1 MNYMVPNY
9 LVYQDQ
15 NQCYLCN
22 GTNFKKRPGSVR
34 DNNKL
39 KVLEC
44 KNCGLIFLSSFS
56 HIISN
61 HYKRSGMHGKKKP
74 NINKWLDETYT
85 DDIRRF
91 NFIKE
96 KIVNK
101 SLLDFGCGIGGFLQ
115 LVQNSK
121 LALSVTGVEQEEA
134 LKESFS
140 DRQLNVFSDIM
151 DVSGS
156 TKYDIITAF
165 HVIEHLSDPVST
177 LTELSKLLK
186 KNGEIIIEVPSSEDA
201 LLTLYE
207 CDAFSHFTYWSQH
220 LFLFNTKTLIKL
232 VEKTALK
239 VNWLKQIQR
248 YPLSNHLYWLSKGL
262 PGGHDVWGFLDE
274 KSLNK
279 AYEAQ
284 LDKIGKTD
292 TIIASIVF

>member
-1 MNYMVPNY
+1 
-9 LVYQDQ
+9 
-15 NQCYLCN
+15 
-22 GTNFKKRPGSVR
+22 
-34 DNNKL
+34 
-39 KVLEC
+39 
-44 KNCGLIFLSSFS
+44 
-56 HIISN
+56 
-61 HYKRSGMHGKKKP
+61 MHGKKKP
-74 NINKWLDETYT
+74 KLNKWQDETYT

-91 NFIKE
+91 NFIKG

-115 LVQNSK
+115 LAQNSK
-121 LALSVTGVEQEEA
+121 LALSVAGVEQEEA

-140 DRQLNVFSDIM
+140 ERQLNVFSDIM

-165 HVIEHLSDPVST
+165 HVIEHLSDPAST
-177 LTELSKLLK
+177 LLELSKLLK
-186 KNGEIIIEVPSSEDA
+186 KNGEIIIEVPSSNDA

-220 LFLFNTKTLIKL
+220 LFLFNTKTLVKL

-239 VNWLKQIQR
+239 VNWIKQIQR

-262 PGGHDVWGFLDE
+262 PGGHDVWRFLDE

-292 TIIASIVF
+292 TILASIVI

>member
-1 MNYMVPNY
+1 M
-9 LVYQDQ
+9 
-15 NQCYLCN
+15 CN
-22 GTNFKKRPGSVR
+22 GTKFKKRPGSVR
-34 DNNKL
+34 DNIKL

-44 KNCGLIFLSSFS
+44 KNCGLVFLSSFS
-56 HIISN
+56 HITSD
-61 HYKRSGMHGKKKP
+61 HYKKSGMHGEKKP
-74 NINKWLDETYT
+74 NIDKWLSETYS

-115 LVQNSK
+115 LIQKSK
-121 LALSVTGVEQEEA
+121 LPLSVTGLEQEEA

-151 DVSGS
+151 DIPRSE
-156 TKYDIITAF
+156 KYDIITAF

-177 LTELSKLLK
+177 LIELSKLLK
-186 KNGEIIIEVPSSEDA
+186 INGEIIIEVPSSDDA

-220 LFLFNTKTLIKL
+220 LFLFNKKTFSDLIDKTPLKL
-232 VEKTALK
+232 
-239 VNWLKQIQR
+239 NWIKNIQR

-262 PGGHDVWGFLDE
+262 PGGHEVWKFMNNTQ
-274 KSLNK
+274 LNK
-279 AYEAQ
+279 AYEKQ
-284 LDKIGKTD
+284 LEAIGKTD

>member
-1 MNYMVPNY
+1 M
-9 LVYQDQ
+9 
-15 NQCYLCN
+15 CN
-22 GTNFKKRPGSVR
+22 GTKFKKRPGSVR
-34 DNNKL
+34 DNIKL

-44 KNCGLIFLSSFS
+44 KNCGLVFLSSFS
-56 HIISN
+56 HITSD
-61 HYKRSGMHGKKKP
+61 HYKKSGMHREKKP
-74 NINKWLDETYT
+74 NIDKWLSETYS

-115 LVQNSK
+115 LIQKSK
-121 LALSVTGVEQEEA
+121 LPLSVTGLEQEEA

-151 DVSGS
+151 DITRSE
-156 TKYDIITAF
+156 KYDIITAF
-165 HVIEHLSDPVST
+165 HVIEHLSDPVGT
-177 LTELSKLLK
+177 LIELSKLLK
-186 KNGEIIIEVPSSEDA
+186 KNGEIIIEVPSSDDA

-220 LFLFNTKTLIKL
+220 LFLFNKKTFSDLIDKTPLKL
-232 VEKTALK
+232 
-239 VNWLKQIQR
+239 NWIKNIQR

-262 PGGHDVWGFLDE
+262 PGGHEFWKFMNNTQ
-274 KSLNK
+274 LNK
-279 AYEAQ
+279 AYEKQ
-284 LDKIGKTD
+284 LEAIGKTD

>member
-1 MNYMVPNY
+1 MVN
-9 LVYQDQ
+9 QDQ
-15 NQCYLCN
+15 RQCYLCN

-34 DNNKL
+34 DNMKL

-44 KNCGLIFLSSFS
+44 KSCGLVFLSSFS
-56 HIISN
+56 HITSN

-74 NINKWLDETYT
+74 NLNKWQDETYT

-91 NFIKE
+91 NFIKG

-121 LALSVTGVEQEEA
+121 LALSVAGVEQEEA

-140 DRQLNVFSDIM
+140 ERQLNVFSDIM

-165 HVIEHLSDPVST
+165 HVIEHLSDPAST
-177 LTELSKLLK
+177 LLALSKLLK
-186 KNGEIIIEVPSSEDA
+186 KNGEIIIEVPSSNDA

-220 LFLFNTKTLIKL
+220 LFLFNTITLVKL

-239 VNWLKQIQR
+239 VNWIKQIQR

-262 PGGHDVWGFLDE
+262 PGGHDVWRFLDE
-274 KSLNK
+274 KRLNK

-292 TIIASIVF
+292 TILASIVI

>member
-1 MNYMVPNY
+1 
-9 LVYQDQ
+9 LVNQDLH
-15 NQCYLCN
+15 QCYLCN

-34 DNNKL
+34 DNMKL

-44 KNCGLIFLSSFS
+44 KNCGLVFLSSFS
-56 HIISN
+56 HITSN

-74 NINKWLDETYT
+74 NLNKWQDETYT

-91 NFIKE
+91 NFIKG

-121 LALSVTGVEQEEA
+121 LALSVAGVEQEET

-140 DRQLNVFSDIM
+140 ERQLNVFSDIM

-165 HVIEHLSDPVST
+165 HVIEHLSDPAST
-177 LTELSKLLK
+177 LLALSKLLK
-186 KNGEIIIEVPSSEDA
+186 KNGEIIIEVPSSNDA

-220 LFLFNTKTLIKL
+220 LFLFNTKTLVKL

-239 VNWLKQIQR
+239 VNWIKQIQR

-262 PGGHDVWGFLDE
+262 PGGHDVWRFLDE
-274 KSLNK
+274 KRLNK

-292 TIIASIVF
+292 TILASIVI

>member
-1 MNYMVPNY
+1 M
-9 LVYQDQ
+9 
-15 NQCYLCN
+15 CN
-22 GTNFKKRPGSVR
+22 GTKFKKRPGSVR
-34 DNNKL
+34 DNIKL

-44 KNCGLIFLSSFS
+44 KNCGLVFLSSFS
-56 HIISN
+56 HITSD
-61 HYKRSGMHGKKKP
+61 HYKKSGMHGEKKP
-74 NINKWLDETYT
+74 NIDKWLSETYS

-115 LVQNSK
+115 LIQKSK
-121 LALSVTGVEQEEA
+121 LPLSVTGLEQEEA

-151 DVSGS
+151 DIPRSE
-156 TKYDIITAF
+156 KYDIITAF

-177 LTELSKLLK
+177 LIELSKLLK
-186 KNGEIIIEVPSSEDA
+186 KNGEIIIEVPSSDDA

-207 CDAFSHFTYWSQH
+207 CDAFSYFTYWSQH
-220 LFLFNTKTLIKL
+220 LFLFNKKTFSDLIDKTPLKL
-232 VEKTALK
+232 
-239 VNWLKQIQR
+239 NWIKNIQR

-262 PGGHDVWGFLDE
+262 PGGHEVWKFMNNTQ
-274 KSLNK
+274 LNK
-279 AYEAQ
+279 AYEKQ
-284 LDKIGKTD
+284 LEAIGKTD